1 MTYFIDKVK
10 GLLKRVTLSCLDKDL
25 QILVEYDKKQY
36 ELFMNYNIPET
47 EEPRVYLKV
56 VCMAADRDTGQQEL
70 QHGRK
75 WYLSEFMPDDE
86 IIKTAFAAYDRFI
99 DHEAK
104 EGFKID
110 GKPVFNPHTDFEELL
125 KVCEI
130 EVKRESP
137 INN

>member
-1 MTYFIDKVK
+1 MEYFIDKVK
-10 GLLKRVTLSCLDKDL
+10 GLLKRVTLSCLDKEL
-25 QILVEYDKKQY
+25 QILVEHDKKWPPAH
-36 ELFMNYNIPET
+36 LFLVG
-47 EEPRVYLKV
+47 EPRVYLKV
-56 VCMAADRDTGQQEL
+56 VCMAADRNTGQQEL

-75 WYLSEFMPDDE
+75 WYLSEHMPDDE

-110 GKPVFNPHTDFEELL
+110 GKPIFNPHTDFEELL

-130 EVKRESP
+130 EVKRKSP
-137 INN
+137 LNV

>member
-1 MTYFIDKVK
+1 MFIEKVK
-10 GLLKRVTLSCLDKDL
+10 KLLSRVSLSCLDKDL
-25 QILVEYDKKQY
+25 QILVEYDKIY
-36 ELFMNYNIPET
+36 SYDGMEDISPM
-47 EEPRVYLKV
+47 RVYLKV

-75 WYLSEFMPDDE
+75 WYLSEHMPDDE

-130 EVKRESP
+130 EVKRAESS
-137 INN
+137 INI